1 MWGKRTK
8 IKKNKKEAKGYRTS
22 TPMLSCAQK
31 EFYLIMPSFYS
42 KDFVLWNVIH
52 TSSLLMWGLVTASF
66 PGFTPLSRWRLT
78 SWKRSR
84 PWERGWIGEAPTL
97 KKSLACFSEGIR
109 CLTFG
114 RTVFLIFKMNLTSE
128 ITESLFLSS
137 QFKFLQIFCYQ
148 LSEISTHCSW
158 LENGGEMYKNDPLP
172 SCQNHR

>member
-1 MWGKRTK
+1 MWDKRTK
-8 IKKNKKEAKGYRTS
+8 IKKNQKEA
-22 TPMLSCAQK
+22 MLSCAQK

-42 KDFVLWNVIH
+42 KDFVLWNVTH

-114 RTVFLIFKMNLTSE
+114 RTVFLIVKMNLTSE
-128 ITESLFLSS
+128 ITEVSINFLLSAIRNLYPLFLIRERRRNVQKWPITLVPKPS
-137 QFKFLQIFCYQ
+137 L
-148 LSEISTHCSW
+148 TV
-158 LENGGEMYKNDPLP
+158 KNVILR
-172 SCQNHR
+172 SVTS